1 MRLTII
7 PNDGAVYKDGIVYSD
22 LVWNDTPESIHALQ
36 WFGNSGWIEFNN
48 GLPNQEITE
57 LPEWAQ
63 NAIASFEFS
72 VTQDNQTLELSY
84 EQKLAIILTERNKR
98 LSLTDW
104 TELPSVVSLNG
115 IEWSQAWQVY
125 RQALRD
131 MPNDP
136 NNPINVDNP
145 IYPIPPAL

>member
-7 PNDGAVYKDGIVYSD
+7 PNDGAVYKDDVVYCD
-22 LVWNDTPESIHALQ
+22 LVWNGTPEDIHALQ

-57 LPEWAQ
+57 LPEWVQ
-63 NAIASFEFS
+63 NAITSFEFAR
-72 VTQDNQTLELSY
+72 NQANQVLELTY
-84 EQKLAIILTERNKR
+84 EQKLARVITERNRR
-98 LSLTDW
+98 LAITDW

-115 IEWSQAWQVY
+115 AEWSLAWQEY

-131 MPNDP
+131 MPNNP
-136 NNPINVDNP
+136 NNPIDVDNP
-145 IYPIPPAL
+145 IFPVPPA

>member
-7 PNDGAVYKDGIVYSD
+7 PNDGAVYKDDEVYSD
-22 LVWNDTPESIHALQ
+22 LVWNGTPESIHALQ

-57 LPEWAQ
+57 LPEWVQ
-63 NAIASFEFS
+63 NAITSFEFAR
-72 VTQDNQTLELSY
+72 NQANQVLELTY
-84 EQKLAIILTERNKR
+84 EQKLARVITERNRR
-98 LSLTDW
+98 LAITDW

-115 IEWSQAWQVY
+115 TEWSVAWQEY

-136 NNPINVDNP
+136 NNPIDVDNP
-145 IYPIPPAL
+145 IFPVPPA